1 MKIRIYDGERGGACT
16 FSRLTLEEFRVKN
29 GLVRIYNNVYRS
41 FSQVD
46 VPWASSS
53 LSLAYVIKREVVEP
67 HFTYDHSLHARKI
80 AKKI

>member
-1 MKIRIYDGERGGACT
+1 MYFLT
-16 FSRLTLEEFRVKN
+16 LTLEEFRVKN
-29 GLVRIYNNVYRS
+29 GLARIYNNVYRS

-67 HFTYDHSLHARKI
+67 HFTYDHSLQAHKI